1 MSYIEFQNVTKTLN
15 KKQVLNHIQ
24 LQLDKGKIY
33 GLVGANG
40 SGKTMLM
47 RALCGFIKLDE
58 GTISID
64 NQPVQFNQ
72 DLPVTVGLI
81 LETPGFVSSQSA
93 IQNLQFLLSLNHQS
107 DQFVEPLLKFFDLWN
122 VKDTKVKDFSL
133 GMRQKLGII
142 QAVME
147 DQELLIL
154 DEPTNGLDKQT
165 IEKFIQLVQALK
177 EKGKTILIASHHEYE
192 IKELADE
199 MIEISEGTLI
209 HEV

>member
-1 MSYIEFQNVTKTLN
+1 MSYIEFQNVTKTIG

-24 LQLDKGKIY
+24 LQLDQGKIY
-33 GLVGANG
+33 GFVGANG

-58 GTISID
+58 GKILI
-64 NQPVQFNQ
+64 NGKEVQFNQ
-72 DLPVTVGLI
+72 DLPVNIGLI
-81 LETPGFVSSQSA
+81 LETPGFVPYQSA
-93 IQNLQFLLSLNHQS
+93 LQNLQFLLSLNQQS
-107 DQFVEPLLKFFDLWN
+107 DQFVEPLLKFFDLWE

-147 DQELLIL
+147 NQDLLVL

-165 IEKFIQLVQALK
+165 IEKFIQLIQALK
-177 EKGKTILIASHHEYE
+177 EMGKTIIIASHHEYE

-199 MIEISEGTLI
+199 IIEISEGALVN
-209 HEV
+209 ES

>member
-15 KKQVLNHIQ
+15 KKRVLNHIQ

-72 DLPVTVGLI
+72 DLPVAVGLI
-81 LETPGFVSSQSA
+81 LETPGFVPSQSA

-107 DQFVEPLLKFFDLWN
+107 DQFVEPLLKFFDLWD

>member
-81 LETPGFVSSQSA
+81 LETPGFVPSQSA
-93 IQNLQFLLSLNHQS
+93 MQNLQFLLSLNHQS

>member
-107 DQFVEPLLKFFDLWN
+107 DQFVEPLLKFFDLWD

>member
-64 NQPVQFNQ
+64 NQPIQFNQ

>member
-93 IQNLQFLLSLNHQS
+93 MQNLQFLLSLNHQS
-107 DQFVEPLLKFFDLWN
+107 DQFVEPLLKFFDLWD